1 MIALVFLSL
10 MSATSERHLCRS
22 HGAAMA
28 YPNSL
33 IMASLQLEPIWQIKF
48 RLQC

>member
-1 MIALVFLSL
+1 MIALVFLSP

-28 YPNSL
+28 YPDSL
-33 IMASLQLEPIWQIKF
+33 MVASLQ
-48 RLQC
+48 